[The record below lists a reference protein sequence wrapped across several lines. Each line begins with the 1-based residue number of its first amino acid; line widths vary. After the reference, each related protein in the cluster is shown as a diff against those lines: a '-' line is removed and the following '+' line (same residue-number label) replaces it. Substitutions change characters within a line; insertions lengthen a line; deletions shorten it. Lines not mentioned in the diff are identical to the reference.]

1 MFYTSDNKCLFL
13 SGLNDMNNFIQIF
26 LFLALGLF
34 LQHIKQFPTHIY
46 KVLNKVVLY
55 VCLPAITLYHIPK
68 IRWSNELLFPIL
80 SGWISFLLAFAF
92 FHFLGRR
99 LGWSNRLIGCLIL
112 TAGLSNSSFLGY
124 PIIEALFGKKG
135 LETAI
140 LVDQPGTFVVVSTLG
155 VFVAAFYSKG
165 SADSFSIF
173 KKIILFP
180 PFVTFVT
187 ACLLNVFEYDLDL
200 NVQSVLLK
208 VGSFVTPLALLSV
221 GLQLTFDRKSQHWQF
236 LRLGLFFRLIAVP
249 FVILVLYVFILGQHS
264 EAIKITIMEMAMAPM
279 ITGAILAS
287 TYGLKPKLSSMMIGF
302 GIPIS
307 FITLAVWY
315 CIVHFI

>member
-1 MFYTSDNKCLFL
+1 
-13 SGLNDMNNFIQIF
+13 MNNFILIF
-26 LFLALGLF
+26 FFLALGLV
-34 LQHIKQFPTHIY
+34 LQHIKQFPTRIY
-46 KVLNKVVLY
+46 KMLNKIVIY

-68 IRWSNELLFPIL
+68 IKWSNELLFPIA
-80 SGWISFLLAFAF
+80 SGWISFLLAFLF

-99 LGWSNRLIGCLIL
+99 LGWSNKLIGCLIL

-124 PIIEALFGKKG
+124 PIVEALFGKKG

-165 SADSFSIF
+165 SPDAFSIV
-173 KKIILFP
+173 KKIVFFP
-180 PFVTFVT
+180 PFITFVV
-187 ACLLNVFEYDLDL
+187 ACLMNIFQYDLDL
-200 NVQSVLLK
+200 NLQFGLLK
-208 VGSFVTPLALLSV
+208 IGSLVTPLALLSV
-221 GLQLTFDRKSQHWQF
+221 GLQLTFDRKSQHWHF
-236 LRLGLFFRLIAVP
+236 LRLGLFFRLIITP
-249 FVILVLYVFILGQHS
+249 FIILILYVFILKQHS
-264 EAIKITIMEMAMAPM
+264 EAIKITIIEMAMAPM

-307 FITLAVWY
+307 FLTLAIWY
-315 CIVHFI
+315 FVIGFI

>member
-1 MFYTSDNKCLFL
+1 
-13 SGLNDMNNFIQIF
+13 MNNFILIF
-26 LFLALGLF
+26 FFLALGLV
-34 LQHIKQFPTHIY
+34 LQHIKQFPTRIY
-46 KVLNKVVLY
+46 KILNKIVIY

-68 IRWSNELLFPIL
+68 IKWSNELLFPIA
-80 SGWISFLLAFAF
+80 SGWISFLLAFLF

-99 LGWSNRLIGCLIL
+99 LGWSNKLIGCLIL

-124 PIIEALFGKKG
+124 PIVEALFGKKG

-165 SADSFSIF
+165 SPDTFSIV
-173 KKIILFP
+173 KKIVFFP
-180 PFVTFVT
+180 PFITFVV
-187 ACLLNVFEYDLDL
+187 ACLMNIFQYDLDL
-200 NVQSVLLK
+200 NLQFGLLK
-208 VGSFVTPLALLSV
+208 IGSLVTPLALLSV
-221 GLQLTFDRKSQHWQF
+221 GLQLTFDRKSQHWRF
-236 LRLGLFFRLIAVP
+236 LRLGLFFRLIITP
-249 FVILVLYVFILGQHS
+249 FIILVLYVFILKQHS
-264 EAIKITIMEMAMAPM
+264 EAIKITIIEMAMAPM

-307 FITLAVWY
+307 FLTLAIWY
-315 CIVHFI
+315 FVIGFI

>member
-1 MFYTSDNKCLFL
+1 MS
-13 SGLNDMNNFIQIF
+13 NFIQIF
-26 LFLALGLF
+26 LFLALGLL
-34 LQHIKQFPTHIY
+34 LQRIKQFPTHLY

-68 IRWSNELLFPIL
+68 IKWSNELLFPIL
-80 SGWISFLLAFAF
+80 SGWIGFLLALVF

-99 LGWSNRLIGCLIL
+99 LGWSNKLIGCLIL
-112 TAGLSNSSFLGY
+112 TAGLCNSSFLGY

-165 SADSFSIF
+165 SADALSIL

-180 PFVTFVT
+180 PFITFLG
-187 ACLLNVFEYDLDL
+187 ACLLNALQYDLDT
-200 NVQSVLLK
+200 NIQSVLVK
-208 VGSFVTPLALLSV
+208 VGSLVTPLALLSV

-236 LRLGLFFRLIAVP
+236 LRLGLFFRLVVVP
-249 FVILVLYVFILGQHS
+249 LVILVVYVFILKQHS

-287 TYGLKPKLSSMMIGF
+287 TYGLKPRLSSMMIGF

-307 FITLAVWY
+307 FITLTIWY
-315 CIVHFI
+315 WILSLI

>member
-1 MFYTSDNKCLFL
+1 MS
-13 SGLNDMNNFIQIF
+13 NFIQIF
-26 LFLALGLF
+26 LFLALGLL
-34 LQHIKQFPTHIY
+34 LQRIKQFPTHLY

-68 IRWSNELLFPIL
+68 IKWSNELLFPIL
-80 SGWISFLLAFAF
+80 SGWIGFLLALVF

-99 LGWSNRLIGCLIL
+99 LGWSNKLIGCLIL
-112 TAGLSNSSFLGY
+112 TAGLCNSSFLGY

-165 SADSFSIF
+165 SADALSIL

-180 PFVTFVT
+180 PFITFLV
-187 ACLLNVFEYDLDL
+187 ACLLNVLQYDLDT
-200 NVQSVLLK
+200 NIQSVLVK
-208 VGSFVTPLALLSV
+208 VGSLVTPLALLSV

-236 LRLGLFFRLIAVP
+236 LRLGLFFRLVVVP
-249 FVILVLYVFILGQHS
+249 LVILVVYVFILKQHS

-287 TYGLKPKLSSMMIGF
+287 TYGLKPRLSSMMIGF

-307 FITLAVWY
+307 FITLSIWY
-315 CIVHFI
+315 WILSLI

>member
-1 MFYTSDNKCLFL
+1 
-13 SGLNDMNNFIQIF
+13 MNNFILIF
-26 LFLALGLF
+26 FFLALGLV
-34 LQHIKQFPTHIY
+34 LQRVKRFPTHIY
-46 KVLNKVVLY
+46 KHLNKIVIYL
-55 VCLPAITLYHIPK
+55 CLPAITLYHIPK
-68 IRWSNELLFPIL
+68 IKWSNELLFPIL
-80 SGWISFLLAFAF
+80 AGWIAFLLACVF

-99 LGWSNRLIGCLIL
+99 LRWSNRLIGCLIL

-165 SADSFSIF
+165 SPDALSIL
-173 KKIILFP
+173 KKVIFFP
-180 PFVTFVT
+180 PFITFVV
-187 ACLLNVFEYDLDL
+187 ACLLNVFHYDLDVNL
-200 NVQSVLLK
+200 QTALLK
-208 VGSFVTPLALLSV
+208 IGSFVTPLALLSV
-221 GLQLTFDRKSQHWQF
+221 GLQLTFDRRSQHWKF
-236 LRLGLFFRLIAVP
+236 LRLGLFFRLIITP
-249 FVILVLYVFILGQHS
+249 FTILVLYVFVFKQHS
-264 EAIKITIMEMAMAPM
+264 EAIKITIMEVAMAPM

-307 FITLAVWY
+307 FVTLAIWY
-315 CIVHFI
+315 FVVGFI